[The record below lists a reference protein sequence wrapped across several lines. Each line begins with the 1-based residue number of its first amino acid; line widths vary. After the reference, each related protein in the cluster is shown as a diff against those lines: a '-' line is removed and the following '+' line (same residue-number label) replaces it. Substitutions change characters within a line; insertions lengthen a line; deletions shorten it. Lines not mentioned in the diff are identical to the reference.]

1 MARRFGPES
10 KNDLFYLEEEELDAM
25 KTLLAYLLMEN
36 TPLDKDDIYTYIF
49 GEGKK
54 ILWQ

>member
-10 KNDLFYLEEEELDAM
+10 KNDLFYLEEDELDAI
-25 KTLLAYLLMEN
+25 KTLLAYLLMES